1 MRGGQL
7 QKNRKE
13 GKVTD
18 QPAEDAKGDLS
29 LDGGG
34 VLQLHWPRGASIS
47 EADAESAMRRVNELC
62 GETRRPMLVDMATT
76 EKVSR
81 GARAVFGRPCQASRI
96 ALLGS
101 SPVDKVMANFVL
113 GVSKL
118 PCPTR
123 FFTSRTEAMAWLTL
137 DGDPAASA

>member
-1 MRGGQL
+1 M
-7 QKNRKE
+7 
-13 GKVTD
+13 TD
-18 QPAEDAKGDLS
+18 QPEGSTKGDLS
-29 LDGGG
+29 LDDGGI
-34 VLQLHWPRGASIS
+34 LQLRWPRGASIS
-47 EADAESAMRRVNELC
+47 EADAENAMRRVNDLC
-62 GETRRPMLVDMATT
+62 GESRRPMLVDMATT
-76 EKVSR
+76 ERVSR

-123 FFTSRTEAMAWLTL
+123 FFTSRQDAMAWLML
-137 DGDPAASA
+137 DGGQSD

>member
-1 MRGGQL
+1 MT
-7 QKNRKE
+7 N
-13 GKVTD
+13 
-18 QPAEDAKGDLS
+18 QPAESVKGDLS

-34 VLQLHWPRGASIS
+34 ILQLRWPRGASIS

-101 SPVDKVMANFVL
+101 SPVDKVMANFAL
-113 GVSKL
+113 GVSRL

-123 FFTSRTEAMAWLTL
+123 FFTSRDEAMAWLTL
-137 DGDPAASA
+137 DNDPAA